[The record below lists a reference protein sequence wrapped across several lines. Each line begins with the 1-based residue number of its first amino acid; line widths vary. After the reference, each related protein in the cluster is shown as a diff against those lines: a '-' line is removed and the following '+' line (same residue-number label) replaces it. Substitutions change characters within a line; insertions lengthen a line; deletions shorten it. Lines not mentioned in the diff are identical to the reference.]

1 MLAGNSIINCIYDCW
16 HNGSSLWHTN
26 QVTIHSAWVQQ
37 CIPGLLLAISF
48 LSRYHHYGGIKI
60 AQGWHMLMVIHVCT
74 WRCLLLRYDECRQ
87 LIPITAAS
95 VKPRCT
101 GPCLQS
107 TAGIVAKDDV
117 LRAFPLA
124 GPRDCWLAIR
134 CVKIRWQYNMVAVL
148 LYLVCK
154 CKSMGYGQQYC
165 MCMHKCCTVTC
176 SSWWTCRWPNQ
187 RGNYTCHEAWMC
199 SSNAV

>member
-1 MLAGNSIINCIYDCW
+1 
-16 HNGSSLWHTN
+16 
-26 QVTIHSAWVQQ
+26 
-37 CIPGLLLAISF
+37 
-48 LSRYHHYGGIKI
+48 
-60 AQGWHMLMVIHVCT
+60 MLMVIHVCT

-95 VKPRCT
+95 VKPCCT

-134 CVKIRWQYNMVAVL
+134 CVKIRWQYNMVAGL
-148 LYLVCK
+148 LYLVCM

-176 SSWWTCRWPNQ
+176 SSCMNMQMTESEATTLVMQ
-187 RGNYTCHEAWMC
+187 RGCVAPTLYRHRTCNTAILESSSVLCKTECICKIYGRHGGVPYSQSDAKCIVC
-199 SSNAV
+199 SRRVCKSASSRNDLTNVD